1 MLAKVFNS
9 KCFWWCF
16 FIGLNKMS
24 PPFIKYTN
32 QMEISQSLYEIS
44 DLVRYV
50 DITDKVYAIMYSKV
64 IFRHI
69 QEEKMC
75 SFKQARML
83 YKQRFLWSLLLIFA
97 FINLFF
103 VRIFLSF
110 QRCSLSFAFVSITE
124 SRVTNQIY
132 IQMQIN
138 AKHTVQIINFN
149 SQSQFSRKIRLV
161 FN

>member
-1 MLAKVFNS
+1 
-9 KCFWWCF
+9 
-16 FIGLNKMS
+16 
-24 PPFIKYTN
+24 
-32 QMEISQSLYEIS
+32 MEISQSLYEIS

-50 DITDKVYAIMYSKV
+50 DITGKVNVITYSKV
-64 IFRHI
+64 ICRHI

-83 YKQRFLWSLLLIFA
+83 YEQRFLWSFLLIFA

-103 VRIFLSF
+103 VRIFQSF
-110 QRCSLSFAFVSITE
+110 QRCFLSFAFVSITE

-149 SQSQFSRKIRLV
+149 SQSQFKIRLV